1 MFSDPRIRMDVSQT
15 GLKEIDGM
23 REKQTDGVDFHTEAY
38 VFPTLLQW
46 RMVLVPVELRMCS
59 V

>member
-1 MFSDPRIRMDVSQT
+1 MSFDPRMRMDVSQT

-23 REKQTDGVDFHTEAY
+23 RGKRTGGVDSHTEAY
-38 VFPTLLQW
+38 VFPTLPQW